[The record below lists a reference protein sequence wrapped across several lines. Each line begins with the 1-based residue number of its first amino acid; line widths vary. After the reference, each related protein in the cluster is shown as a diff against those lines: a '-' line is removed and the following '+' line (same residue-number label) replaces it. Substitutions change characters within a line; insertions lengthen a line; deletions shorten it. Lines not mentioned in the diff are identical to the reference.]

1 MGTKRSI
8 TKFTPE
14 GCSTARRV
22 ARIRRSS
29 QIARRCRITLMQ
41 RPRKIY
47 NHEAEPDFLLPPAV
61 LHSGSDLEPV
71 DRRCGLTVPRQRLW
85 TVTEQV

>member
-1 MGTKRSI
+1 
-8 TKFTPE
+8 
-14 GCSTARRV
+14 
-22 ARIRRSS
+22 
-29 QIARRCRITLMQ
+29 MQ